1 MGGYWELA
9 RGLSRLTRGASQ
21 ATARAT
27 TTAVQNRQL
36 RRGRSAAARGVLA
49 PGDPA
54 PPPGSA
60 DYFDYRGVAG
70 AREVAGLQDG
80 AFSLGRR
87 LDPRRGPQ
95 EPIGLPEQVLH
106 RHAAVIGPSGSG
118 KTKSILLPWTASA
131 LHGGAS
137 VVLVDVSGDLLDDL
151 AVLRQHYGP
160 FNARVAKWDY
170 TDPTRSVGWNWL
182 ASLRDEDAIA
192 SVTEALI
199 GREKPNDPQP
209 FFHQRDRRT
218 LRGLLETVRATRPQA
233 TTADVIALLQDQQ
246 ALARALAMVPGS
258 AGTRRL
264 ADVVGLP
271 VGEFGRAVSGV
282 VNALE
287 ALDHPGALAVTSRA
301 ELDLERLFDVPTL
314 LVVVAPLHGTRT
326 SEVLGSLMLSQV
338 IRVLYRRFGQRSG
351 THAFLVI
358 DEAPRLASRI
368 NFEELLSV
376 SRRAR
381 VSVCLAAQDVTQFG
395 DEKERTAVL
404 SNCATYVSLP
414 SSSEAS
420 AKHFASRLGQ
430 RQQSVLG
437 ISRSTGAATPQ
448 QNVTESLE
456 AMPVLG
462 PREIMDPPWGPRSAL
477 VHSPEVAGKPFLVD
491 LTRPE
496 FL

>member
-1 MGGYWELA
+1 MSE
-9 RGLSRLTRGASQ
+9 
-21 ATARAT
+21 
-27 TTAVQNRQL
+27 
-36 RRGRSAAARGVLA
+36 
-49 PGDPA
+49 
-54 PPPGSA
+54 
-60 DYFDYRGVAG
+60 
-70 AREVAGLQDG
+70 E
-80 AFSLGRR
+80 
-87 LDPRRGPQ
+87 
-95 EPIGLPEQVLH
+95 ILH

-118 KTKSILLPWTASA
+118 KTKSILLPWTVSA
-131 LHGGAS
+131 LQGGAS

-151 AVLRQHYGP
+151 AVLRQHVGP

-170 TDPTRSVGWNWL
+170 TDPARSVSWNWL
-182 ASLRDEDAIA
+182 ASLNDEDAIG

-233 TTADVIALLQDQQ
+233 STADVIALLQDQ
-246 ALARALAMVPGS
+246 RALQRALTMVAGS
-258 AGTRRL
+258 AGARRL
-264 ADVVGLP
+264 TDVAGLP
-271 VGEFGRAVSGV
+271 ATEFGRAVSGV

-287 ALDHPGALAVTSRA
+287 ALDHPGALAVTRRD

-314 LVVVAPLHGTRT
+314 LIVAAPLHGTRT

-338 IRVLYRRFGQRSG
+338 IRVLYRRFGHVTG
-351 THAFLVI
+351 THAFLIV
-358 DEAPRLASRI
+358 DEAPRLSSRI

-381 VSVCLAAQDVTQFG
+381 VGVCLAAQDVTQFG

-414 SSSEAS
+414 SSPKPS
-420 AKHFASRLGQ
+420 ADHFASRLGQ

-437 ISRSTGAATPQ
+437 LSHSTGAARPQ
-448 QNVTESLE
+448 RSITQSLE
-456 AMPVLG
+456 TTPVLG
-462 PREIMDPPWGPRSAL
+462 AREIMDPPWGPRSAI
-477 VHSPEVAGKPFLVD
+477 VHSHEVTGKPFLVD

-496 FL
+496 LP